1 MLEFNQSQWLKP
13 YIELN
18 TQRRI
23 EVKKKKEKLRNRWK
37 NVVQINEQCYIWKN
51 NKKFNKQNQ
60 CKTSKQRK
68 RLFKMYKM
76 YLN

>member
-23 EVKKKKEKLRNRWK
+23 EVKRKKEKLRNRWK

-51 NKKFNKQNQ
+51 NKKFNK
-60 CKTSKQRK
+60 
-68 RLFKMYKM
+68 
-76 YLN
+76 